1 MSFRAGCTTWGSPY
15 FRRTQSRGSQYY
27 LYKPA
32 NSSYWA
38 LGFSEGGVEEARTRY
53 TSYVIR
59 LLSSG
64 WKEVGTDEK
73 ARSIPRPTIR
83 VQAGC
88 RQLATTPT
96 NSFGFYL
103 ALSMIPLALFC
114 VVGLWWFVRKS
125 PTSCV
130 QLRQADPLVTWR
142 PQHSSPPNTAIR
154 SELCCPH
161 EPSLRTGEMSSI
173 STPVASSPPSE
184 ALPSYSEAVKMAAR
198 IQEELQTEELPC
210 YKKAV
215 NM

>member
-1 MSFRAGCTTWGSPY
+1 MA
-15 FRRTQSRGSQYY
+15 
-27 LYKPA
+27 A
-32 NSSYWA
+32 I
-38 LGFSEGGVEEARTRY
+38 EEARTQY

-59 LLSSG
+59 LLSTG
-64 WKEVGTDEK
+64 WEEVPTDDK

-88 RQLATTPT
+88 RQLATTQT
-96 NSFGFYL
+96 SKYTSRNSFGLYL
-103 ALSMIPLALFC
+103 TLSMIPLALFC
-114 VVGLWWFVRKS
+114 VVGLCWFVQKS

-173 STPVASSPPSE
+173 STPPASSPPSE

-210 YKKAV
+210 
-215 NM
+215 